1 MYVPSL
7 LVEASA
13 SRDDSGPGIPF
24 DAPAPRRAA
33 DVLEDV
39 RTGADFIVHNLPR
52 AHRVLVRLNP
62 YPKPWRTV
70 TIVAADGA
78 RLAAW
83 HGPGRPG
90 APAVVMVPG
99 TFQTKDDA
107 ARRRRAMD
115 LWRRL
120 GAHVLIVDLR
130 GFGGS
135 HAHPGTGGMLEARDV
150 HAAADWL
157 RSASDVPRAHVWGE
171 SLGGA
176 VALLAGAVPGAA
188 ERLAGI
194 VAWAPFAELSD
205 AIQASSPKSR
215 RGRTLVGHTYRWL
228 LRRRTRNQAPDFAA
242 YLKVQARALGVPME
256 ELIVAGSPCYH
267 MEDLEVPATVFH
279 AVDDP
284 IVPVNHA
291 RLLERIARERAPHL
305 RVHIHPRGRHLEFDR
320 VAPLWYAET
329 TRALLSAPPQEALA

>member
-1 MYVPSL
+1 MYVPSHF
-7 LVEASA
+7 VEASA
-13 SRDDSGPGIPF
+13 SRDDPVPGIPF
-24 DAPAPRRAA
+24 DAPGPRRAA
-33 DVLEDV
+33 DVLDDM
-39 RTGADFIVHNLPR
+39 RTGADFIVLNLPR
-52 AHRVLVRLNP
+52 AHGVLARLNP
-62 YPKPWRTV
+62 YPKPWRGV
-70 TIVAADGA
+70 TILAADGA
-78 RLAAW
+78 KLAAW
-83 HGPGRPG
+83 HGPGQPG

-99 TFQTKDDA
+99 TFQTKDDTP
-107 ARRRRAMD
+107 RRRRAID

-135 HAHPGTGGMLEARDV
+135 HAHPGTGGMLEALDV

-157 RSASDVPRAHVWGE
+157 RAESGAARVHVWGE

-176 VALLAGAVPGAA
+176 VSLLAGAIPGAA
-188 ERLAGI
+188 DRLASV

-205 AIQASSPKSR
+205 AIQASSPRTR

-242 YLKVQARALGVPME
+242 YLKLQARALGVPLE
-256 ELIVAGSPCYH
+256 ELVVAGSPCYH

-279 AVDDP
+279 AMDDP

-291 RLLERIARERAPHL
+291 RLLDRIARERAPRL

-320 VAPLWYAET
+320 VAPQWYAQT
-329 TRALLSAPPQEALA
+329 TRALLEPPRKEPAA